1 MGRAEDFGASTEA
14 KNLARASGGFA
25 SGPAAGSPSVF
36 PGALPAQDPHPTGA
50 RPAGQPRLP
59 EVGVG
64 RSATVQ
70 LSVFGRFAGALLP
83 AVSEVLAPRAAKN
96 VPRWWRLRKGW
107 LC

>member
-59 EVGVG
+59 EVGVWALG
-64 RSATVQ
+64 NSAASGGWTVRRSAT
-70 LSVFGRFAGALLP
+70 SRSIRGARP
-83 AVSEVLAPRAAKN
+83 AR
-96 VPRWWRLRKGW
+96 
-107 LC
+107 C